1 MPPLAPNTKV
11 PVLLK
16 VTALLTVPPVP
27 VKDKLFTV
35 LATVKDVAV
44 RLPVKLLLPP
54 IFCKAKVPEPLT
66 LVPVTSAP
74 LIALPV
80 CNVRVKV
87 LEPKDMAPKVMSPA
101 AVVALVFKVVAAP
114 KVTAPKTMAALLLL
128 MVPFKVLALGAVAVK
143 PPV

>member
-1 MPPLAPNTKV
+1 MPNAWPKTKV

-16 VTALLTVPPVP
+16 VTALVTVPPVP
-27 VKDKLFTV
+27 VNDTLFTV

-44 RLPVKLLLPP
+44 RLPVKLVLPP

-87 LEPKDMAPKVMSPA
+87 LEPSDMAPKVMSPA
-101 AVVALVFKVVAAP
+101 VLVALVFKVVAAP
-114 KVTAPKTMAALLLL
+114 KVTGPKTMAVLVLLI
-128 MVPFKVLALGAVAVK
+128 VPFKVLALGAVAVK